1 MHVLCL
7 FNKHWKN
14 AHLYRLVTLVCIGY
28 PTRFVSGIQPVQTI
42 HTFVPGWIPG
52 TNHTHICT
60 WYPTGTNV
68 GICTG
73 WSPAPVQI
81 SRSFICSRAV
91 PVRPLLFLFLFSIFL
106 LYFSFSV
113 TYSYTKIHNHLF
125 TITQIHNHP
134 FTHNH
139 IHLQSQIRIKIYMN
153 TSIITTIHQQSE
165 EYQEH
170 LRKRRTTCPLC
181 QEGLLPPLHQEA
193 QPAWPRTAAR
203 RRARPRR
210 EVRPAPLRES
220 PRPGAWGAHELESR
234 HTSRPQPHHGARL
247 AGPALEL
254 PPGRPRPRAGARLA
268 GGCASCRPSQLVP
281 LLQIERDVRLRE
293 R

>member
-1 MHVLCL
+1 LHVLCL
-7 FNKHWKN
+7 FNKCWKN

-106 LYFSFSV
+106 LSTSH
-113 TYSYTKIHNHLF
+113 S
-125 TITQIHNHP
+125 QS
-134 FTHNH
+134 H
-139 IHLQSQIRIKIYMN
+139 IHTQRFIIIYSQSHRS
-153 TSIITTIHQQSE
+153 TIIHSLTIIFTYNHKS
-165 EYQEH
+165 
-170 LRKRRTTCPLC
+170 
-181 QEGLLPPLHQEA
+181 A
-193 QPAWPRTAAR
+193 
-203 RRARPRR
+203 
-210 EVRPAPLRES
+210 
-220 PRPGAWGAHELESR
+220 SR
-234 HTSRPQPHHGARL
+234 FT
-247 AGPALEL
+247 
-254 PPGRPRPRAGARLA
+254 
-268 GGCASCRPSQLVP
+268 
-281 LLQIERDVRLRE
+281 
-293 R
+293 